1 MLEWR
6 VDARYLPRL
15 QVDIHDGAGT
25 LVAPVENPLY
35 VRLKPQA
42 RQA

>member
-1 MLEWR
+1 MFK
-6 VDARYLPRL
+6 RL
-15 QVDIHDGAGT
+15 TNPVDIHDGAGT
-25 LVAPVENPLY
+25 LVACVEKTLY